1 MGSGSSKLTRTLS
14 ANEKT
19 TTRGIMRKS
28 TRHRRAKSEMGVAT
42 QINSSTVIGRIMS
55 TGIPNENSEDR
66 PHDADLPDTPINIPY
81 TTHGE
86 QTMND
91 NACDYCGVYTG
102 DKNYPCSVCR
112 LVFHKSCVNKLYIK
126 NNQGISLAMAGHR
139 IGDDYWT
146 CHNCTFQ
153 SVMPTIYAIVAANTT
168 MYTVKT

>member
-1 MGSGSSKLTRTLS
+1 MLLFNLLKQRRSLSEKEKHFFSITKFVFWPGSNNMFELLSSVLCFHHTLPV
-14 ANEKT
+14 
-19 TTRGIMRKS
+19 IVIIIS
-28 TRHRRAKSEMGVAT
+28 T
-42 QINSSTVIGRIMS
+42 SS
-55 TGIPNENSEDR
+55 
-66 PHDADLPDTPINIPY
+66 L
-81 TTHGE
+81 

-146 CHNCTFQ
+146 CHNCV
-153 SVMPTIYAIVAANTT
+153 SNALVILSLDYLGLMRKTT
-168 MYTVKT
+168 LVLSKLENCFVVFIK

>member
-66 PHDADLPDTPINIPY
+66 PHDADLPDTPITIPY

-86 QTMND
+86 QVKSIISSFLPQTVLIVNIII
-91 NACDYCGVYTG
+91 
-102 DKNYPCSVCR
+102 SV
-112 LVFHKSCVNKLYIK
+112 LEVWLN
-126 NNQGISLAMAGHR
+126 
-139 IGDDYWT
+139 
-146 CHNCTFQ
+146 
-153 SVMPTIYAIVAANTT
+153 
-168 MYTVKT
+168 